1 MPVIKLH
8 LNAQSI
14 VTGTLNT
21 STNTSTVP
29 TVNRYTATVVLGN
42 ILGSTTVIPA
52 ASFTN
57 DSGAAVPAGGLV
69 VPGPNGYYNLYI
81 NGVLQRGGLSSL
93 SAANLTINSAL
104 VIGVTVTIE
113 VVNFSS
119 ASTSVTTNGLSVST
133 SIQY

>member
-14 VTGTLNT
+14 VTGVLNT
-21 STNTSTVP
+21 STNTNTVP

-52 ASFTN
+52 TSFTN
-57 DSGAAVPAGGLV
+57 DSNEAVPAGGLV
-69 VPGPNGYYNLYI
+69 VPGVNGYYNLYV
-81 NGVLQRGGLSSL
+81 NGVMQRGGLSSL
-93 SAANLTINSAL
+93 ITANLTINSVL

-133 SIQY
+133 LIQY